1 MWDGCGMGGWRGAE
15 AHRDKNSGCFCLVAL
30 SGVIGQG
37 CVSLYS
43 PPCVGVGYK
52 YRSRLGVMAL
62 PLGVSS
68 FRVVQLDSPVYSP
81 GVIL

>member
-1 MWDGCGMGGWRGAE
+1 MRARQEKTADVFVLLHSLGGI
-15 AHRDKNSGCFCLVAL
+15 
-30 SGVIGQG
+30 VIGPG

-68 FRVVQLDSPVYSP
+68 FRVVQLGSPVYSLR
-81 GVIL
+81 VIL